1 MDVHDLHGL
10 ADHLRNWGRW
20 GEEDEAGTVN
30 FITATAIVKAARLV
44 RRGVVFSLALPFD
57 RHLPLSTVPGSRR
70 FPPIHLMLTSGADAA
85 AGGQDHLKVVRYADD
100 VVMMPLQCGTQ
111 WDGLAHN
118 FDRGKMYNGW
128 PAEMVDGAGASR
140 NGIENLAD
148 RVVGRGVLLD
158 VASHHEVDALE
169 PGTAVCQSDLHSCAA
184 AQNVSLESGDFVL
197 VRTGHLGARRGSWD
211 DFSGG
216 PAPGLALDTLEWIF
230 ETQLAG
236 IATDTWGAEVIPNE
250 TPDVFQPF
258 HIVAI
263 PNMGLLIG
271 EMFDLDALADDCSAD
286 GRYEF
291 LFVAPPLPFPGAVGS
306 PVNPIAIK

>member
-1 MDVHDLHGL
+1 M
-10 ADHLRNWGRW
+10 
-20 GEEDEAGTVN
+20 
-30 FITATAIVKAARLV
+30 F
-44 RRGVVFSLALPFD
+44 
-57 RHLPLSTVPGSRR
+57 
-70 FPPIHLMLTSGADAA
+70 TSGADAA
-85 AGGQDHLKVVRYADD
+85 AGGQDHLNVVRYADD

-111 WDGLAHN
+111 WDALAHN

-128 PAEMVDGAGASR
+128 PAEMVDGAGARR

-148 RVVGRGVLLD
+148 QVIGRGVLLD
-158 VASHHEVDALE
+158 VARFEGVDALE
-169 PGTAVCQSDLHSCAA
+169 PGTAIRQSDLEACAS
-184 AQNVSLESGDFVL
+184 AQNVEVSAGDFLL
-197 VRTGHLGARRGSWD
+197 VRTGHLQARREAWGD
-211 DFSGG
+211 YSGG
-216 PAPGLALDTLEWIF
+216 AAPGLSLDTLEWIAHK
-230 ETQLAG
+230 ELAG

-271 EMFDLDALADDCSAD
+271 EMFDLEVLATDCAGD